1 MKFVK
6 MITITVM
13 ALFLCLVPASLME
26 AATVNLDK
34 IDATVNMQDDWTM
47 IDTNMSDDEIMD
59 ITNLSRSAVERI
71 RRQWESYGTATI
83 EYDIFNK
90 QQADIIINTVE
101 ATDISYEEANDL
113 PDSLKE
119 KIVDNIT
126 SSLQRQGAIITNVE
140 KLTVGGNYSW
150 KFCMNLNGTDA
161 YEYQTLH
168 DGKYITFSIN
178 SADSP
183 LDTEK
188 MNFLTNFMNN
198 ISFVDADE
206 MEDEAEEKIGDE
218 IEEEIEKGIEDAL
231 EDAFDDDKVA
241 ENSKS
246 DSAKKMVTIGLVA
259 GAVFGA
265 LIFIAGMIV
274 LIVILTKNKNK
285 KKQVP
290 PTSNDN
296 DLL

>member
-6 MITITVM
+6 MISVTVV
-13 ALFLCLVPASLME
+13 ALFLCLVPASFIG
-26 AATVNLDK
+26 AATINLDK

-47 IDTNMSDDEIMD
+47 IDTDMSDDEIMD
-59 ITNLSRSAVERI
+59 ITSLSRSAVERI

-101 ATDISYEEANDL
+101 AADVSYEEANDM
-113 PDSLKE
+113 PDSMKE
-119 KIVDNIT
+119 KIVENIT
-126 SSLQRQGAIITNVE
+126 SSLQKQGAIITNVE

-150 KFCMNLNGTDA
+150 KFCMNLNGKDA

-178 SADSP
+178 SVDSP
-183 LDTEK
+183 LDSEK

-206 MEDEAEEKIGDE
+206 MED
-218 IEEEIEKGIEDAL
+218 
-231 EDAFDDDKVA
+231 AFDDDKIA

-259 GAVFGA
+259 GAVFGT

-274 LIVILTKNKNK
+274 LIVILTKNKK
-285 KKQVP
+285 KNKQVP
-290 PTSNDN
+290 PTMNDN
-296 DLL
+296 NMNKNDDLL

>member
-6 MITITVM
+6 MISVTVV
-13 ALFLCLVPASLME
+13 ALFLCLVPASFIG
-26 AATVNLDK
+26 AATINLDK

-47 IDTNMSDDEIMD
+47 IDTDMSDDEIMD

-101 ATDISYEEANDL
+101 AADVSYEEANDM
-113 PDSLKE
+113 PDSMKE
-119 KIVDNIT
+119 KIVENIT
-126 SSLQRQGAIITNVE
+126 SSLQKQGAIITNVE

-150 KFCMNLNGTDA
+150 KFCMNLNGKDA

-178 SADSP
+178 SVDSP
-183 LDTEK
+183 LDSEK

-206 MEDEAEEKIGDE
+206 MED
-218 IEEEIEKGIEDAL
+218 
-231 EDAFDDDKVA
+231 AFDDDKIA

-259 GAVFGA
+259 GAVFGT

-274 LIVILTKNKNK
+274 LIVILTKNKK
-285 KKQVP
+285 KNKQVP
-290 PTSNDN
+290 PTMNDN
-296 DLL
+296 NMNKNDDLL

>member
-6 MITITVM
+6 MISVTVV
-13 ALFLCLVPASLME
+13 ALFLCLVPASFIG
-26 AATVNLDK
+26 AATINLDK

-47 IDTNMSDDEIMD
+47 IDTDMSDDEIMD

-101 ATDISYEEANDL
+101 AADVSYEEANDM
-113 PDSLKE
+113 PDSMKE
-119 KIVDNIT
+119 KIVENIT
-126 SSLQRQGAIITNVE
+126 SSLQKQGAIITNVE

-150 KFCMNLNGTDA
+150 KFCMNLNGKDA

-178 SADSP
+178 SVDSP
-183 LDTEK
+183 LDSEK

-206 MEDEAEEKIGDE
+206 MED
-218 IEEEIEKGIEDAL
+218 
-231 EDAFDDDKVA
+231 AFDDDKIA

-246 DSAKKMVTIGLVA
+246 DSTKKMVTIGLVA
-259 GAVFGA
+259 GAVFGT

-274 LIVILTKNKNK
+274 LIVILTKNKK
-285 KKQVP
+285 KNKQVP
-290 PTSNDN
+290 PTMNDN
-296 DLL
+296 NMNKNDDLL